1 MNTRNGALAVLAAA
15 AAFGVPAATTADA
28 ATTTVKVRIEGKSRT
43 LFEGPVTPS
52 IQTVDGHDGKGPQK
66 CDGTNGGANPT
77 PGPTATSIM
86 DTAVRG
92 SGRSWQGNFDPSF
105 GDFLVNR
112 IGPDAAT
119 SKAFWGV
126 AVDGKSLEV
135 GGCQAIVKPGQEVLW
150 AFDLFG
156 KKLLHASGPSHA
168 RVGKVVKVKVV
179 DTEKDAAVAGAR
191 IGGAKTDSSGIAKL
205 RFTRRGVKRLK
216 ATAPKSIRSNA
227 LVVKVS

>member
-15 AAFGVPAATTADA
+15 AALAVPAADAGA
-28 ATTTVKVRIEGKSRT
+28 ATTTVNVRIEGKSKT
-43 LFEGPVTPS
+43 IFEGPVTPAV
-52 IQTVDGHDGKGPQK
+52 QTVDGGDGKGPQK

-77 PGPTATSIM
+77 PGPTPTSVM

-92 SGRSWQGNFDPSF
+92 SGHSWQGNFDPSF
-105 GDFLVNR
+105 QDFLVNR
-112 IGPDAAT
+112 IGPDAST
-119 SKAFWGV
+119 ESAFWGV

-150 AFDLFG
+150 AYDSFN
-156 KKLLHASGPSHA
+156 KKLLHASGPAHA

-179 DTEKDAAVAGAR
+179 DTEKQAEVAGAH
-191 IGGAKTDSSGIAKL
+191 IGGAKTDANGIARL
-205 RFTRRGVKRLK
+205 RFTHRGVRRLK